1 MTEPESRIDRICA
14 RHDAIVLD
22 DDGRALARKDEL
34 LCAGRH
40 TRVVEERLGK
50 WVDASEPIKGAGIA
64 KLRLKRRAKVDIREA
79 ASDLEPHARVAVNAL
94 YSGAPVYDGGPA
106 VPPTRPSRNP
116 RPPRSAGTVVR
127 EPSAAILDTG
137 ISAHPWFVRR
147 SWFDSCGPSNA
158 EIADT
163 NLDFELDNQAGHGT
177 FIAGLLLQRA
187 PGATVQ
193 PIRVL
198 SSDGIADE
206 ADLITALMALQG
218 SGATHLDV
226 VNLSLG
232 AYTHDNRPSPLLAE
246 AIHGLGAKV
255 AVVAAA
261 GNGASTRP
269 FWPAA
274 LKSAIAVGAL
284 DASGDRPATFT
295 NSGWWVDAC
304 VPGQDVTS
312 SYLWF
317 NGPDGKGGTHDPDLF
332 LGYAQWSGTSFAA
345 AQVSGAIAA
354 ICAKTGVDAAGAARE
369 LLNPNKHPYIRDL
382 GIAVFKAR
390 RAR

>member
-1 MTEPESRIDRICA
+1 MTDPESRIDRICA

-22 DDGRALARKDEL
+22 DDRRALARKNEL

-40 TRVVEERLGK
+40 TKIVEERLRR
-50 WVDASEPIKGAGIA
+50 WVDGSERVRGAGIA
-64 KLRLKRRAKVDIREA
+64 KVRLKPRAKVDIREA

-94 YSGAPVYDGGPA
+94 YSGEPVYYGGPS
-106 VPPTRPSRNP
+106 VPPVRPSRNP
-116 RPPRSAGTVVR
+116 RPPRAAGIVVR
-127 EPSAAILDTG
+127 EPSAAVLDTG
-137 ISAHPWFVRR
+137 ISAHPWFVKR
-147 SWFDSCGPSNA
+147 SWFDLCGPSSA
-158 EIADT
+158 DVADT

-177 FIAGLLLQRA
+177 FVTGLLLQRA
-187 PGATVQ
+187 PGVVVEAV
-193 PIRVL
+193 RVL
-198 SSDGIADE
+198 SSDGITDE
-206 ADLITALMALQG
+206 SGLIKALIGLRTN
-218 SGATHLDV
+218 GATHVDV

-232 AYTHDNRPSPLLAE
+232 AYAHDDRPSPLLAE
-246 AIHGLGAKV
+246 AIHALGSEI

-274 LKSAIAVGAL
+274 LKSVIGVGAL
-284 DASGDRPATFT
+284 DVSGDKPASFS
-295 NSGWWVDAC
+295 NRGWWVDAC
-304 VPGQDVTS
+304 APGQDVTS

-317 NGPDGKGGTHDPDLF
+317 NGPEGEGGPHDADLF
-332 LGYAQWSGTSFAA
+332 LGYAQWSGTSFAT

-354 ICAKTGVDAAGAARE
+354 ICAKTGAGAADAAQQ
-369 LLNPNKHPYIRDL
+369 LLDPGKHPYVRDL

>member
-1 MTEPESRIDRICA
+1 MTNPETRIDRICA
-14 RHDAIVLD
+14 RHDAVVLD
-22 DDGRALARKDEL
+22 DDGRALARKNEL

-40 TRVVEERLGK
+40 TRVVEERLSK
-50 WVDASEPIKGAGIA
+50 WLDTSEPVRGAGVT
-64 KLRLKRRAKVDIREA
+64 KVRLKPRAKVDIREA

-94 YSGAPVYDGGPA
+94 YSGEPHYEGGPSA
-106 VPPTRPSRNP
+106 PPVRPSRNP

-127 EPSAAILDTG
+127 EPSAAVLDTG
-137 ISAHPWFVRR
+137 ISAHPWFVKR
-147 SWFDSCGPSNA
+147 SWFDACGPSNA

-177 FIAGLLLQRA
+177 FITGLLLQRV
-187 PGATVQ
+187 PGASVA
-193 PIRVL
+193 PVRVL
-198 SSDGIADE
+198 SSDGITDE
-206 ADLITALMALQG
+206 AGLIAALTALQAN
-218 SGATHLDV
+218 GASHLDV

-232 AYTHDNRPSPLLAE
+232 GYTHDDRPSPLLSE
-246 AIHGLGAKV
+246 AIHGLGSEV

-274 LKSAIAVGAL
+274 LKSVIGVGAL
-284 DASGDRPATFT
+284 DASGDRPADFT
-295 NSGWWVDAC
+295 NHGWWVDAC
-304 VPGQDVTS
+304 APGQDVTS

-317 NGPDGKGGTHDPDLF
+317 NGPEGNGGSHDPDLF
-332 LGYAQWSGTSFAA
+332 LGYAQWSGTSFAT

-354 ICAKTGVDAAGAARE
+354 ICAKSGTDAATAAQQ
-369 LLNPNKHPYIRDL
+369 LLDPSKHPYVRDL